1 MRAAFIVPVPATID
15 WQAKN
20 QKEVPKQ
27 KPLAL
32 GEHQAGWKMKHE
44 AKDPVN
50 RQSTA
55 SFRSVYCSGLLQCL
69 MSTWCRGARCVKA
82 SCKKLANIC
91 KYWSLYEDLCEG
103 PKFAP
108 VDEEQATATVKTF

>member
-1 MRAAFIVPVPATID
+1 MATATLFFSKFISALRAAFIVPVPATID

-55 SFRSVYCSGLLQCL
+55 KVSDQ
-69 MSTWCRGARCVKA
+69 
-82 SCKKLANIC
+82 
-91 KYWSLYEDLCEG
+91 
-103 PKFAP
+103 FA
-108 VDEEQATATVKTF
+108 VQDYYSA

>member
-1 MRAAFIVPVPATID
+1 MATATLFFSKFISALRAAFIVPVPATID

-27 KPLAL
+27 KPL
-32 GEHQAGWKMKHE
+32 EAGWKMKHE

-55 SFRSVYCSGLLQCL
+55 KVSDQF
-69 MSTWCRGARCVKA
+69 
-82 SCKKLANIC
+82 
-91 KYWSLYEDLCEG
+91 
-103 PKFAP
+103 
-108 VDEEQATATVKTF
+108 TVQDYYSA

>member
-1 MRAAFIVPVPATID
+1 
-15 WQAKN
+15 
-20 QKEVPKQ
+20 
-27 KPLAL
+27 
-32 GEHQAGWKMKHE
+32 
-44 AKDPVN
+44 
-50 RQSTA
+50 
-55 SFRSVYCSGLLQCL
+55 